1 MNPTRSAL
9 CLILTA
15 LFASPAFAAPAGE
28 VSGKNGKI
36 FSNENDMVVKK
47 DMKKGET
54 IKPHAHE
61 DFRTVL
67 FAVGKGRFDVT
78 LNTDEKHPVG
88 AGEVLNFGGRDVIEA
103 VARENS
109 SVTITLVK

>member
-1 MNPTRSAL
+1 MNLTRNIL
-9 CLILTA
+9 CLTFAA
-15 LFASPAFAAPAGE
+15 LFASPVFAAPAGE

-36 FSNENDMVVKK
+36 FGGENYTVVKK
-47 DMKKGET
+47 DMKTGET

-61 DFRTVL
+61 GFRTVL

-78 LNTDEKHPVG
+78 LNSAEKHSVG
-88 AGEVLNFGGRDVIEA
+88 SGEVLKFGGLDVIEA

-109 SVTITLVK
+109 TVTITLIK

>member
-15 LFASPAFAAPAGE
+15 LFASPAFTAPAGE

-36 FSNENDMVVKK
+36 FSGENDTVV
-47 DMKKGET
+47 KKGET
-54 IKPHAHE
+54 IKPHAYE

-67 FAVGKGRFDVT
+67 FAVGKGRFDAT
-78 LNTDEKHPVG
+78 LNTEEKHHVG
-88 AGEVLNFGGRDVIEA
+88 AGEVLKFGGRDVIEA

>member
-9 CLILTA
+9 CLMLTA
-15 LFASPAFAAPAGE
+15 LFASPAFAAPVGK
-28 VSGKNGKI
+28 VSG
-36 FSNENDMVVKK
+36 ENDTVVKK

-61 DFRTVL
+61 NFRTVL
-67 FAVGKGRFDVT
+67 FAVGKGRFDAT

-88 AGEVLNFGGRDVIEA
+88 AGEVLKFGGRDVIEA

-109 SVTITLVK
+109 SVKITLVK

>member
-1 MNPTRSAL
+1 MNPTCSAP
-9 CLILTA
+9 CLILTT
-15 LFASPAFAAPAGE
+15 LFASPAFAAPDDG
-28 VSGKNGKI
+28 VSG
-36 FSNENDMVVKK
+36 ENDTVVKK

-67 FAVGKGRFDVT
+67 FAIDKGRVDAT

-88 AGEVLNFGGRDVIEA
+88 AGEVLKFGGRDIIEA

-109 SVTITLVK
+109 SVKITLVK

>member
-1 MNPTRSAL
+1 MNPTRSAP
-9 CLILTA
+9 CLMLAT
-15 LFASPAFAAPAGE
+15 LFASPVFAAPAGE
-28 VSGKNGKI
+28 VSG
-36 FSNENDMVVKK
+36 ENDTVVKK
-47 DMKKGET
+47 DMKKRET

-78 LNTDEKHPVG
+78 LNTDEKHPIG
-88 AGEVLNFGGRDVIEA
+88 AGEVLKFGGRDVIEA

>member
-1 MNPTRSAL
+1 MNPTRSAP
-9 CLILTA
+9 CLMLTA
-15 LFASPAFAAPAGE
+15 LFASPVFAAPAGE
-28 VSGKNGKI
+28 VNGKNGKN
-36 FSNENDMVVKK
+36 FSGENDTVVKK

-61 DFRTVL
+61 NFRTVL

-78 LNTDEKHPVG
+78 LNTDEKHPVDV
-88 AGEVLNFGGRDVIEA
+88 GEVLKFGGRDVIEA

>member
-1 MNPTRSAL
+1 MNPTRSAP
-9 CLILTA
+9 CLMLTA

-28 VSGKNGKI
+28 VSG
-36 FSNENDMVVKK
+36 ENDTVVKK

-61 DFRTVL
+61 NFRTVL
-67 FAVGKGRFDVT
+67 FAVGKGRFDAT

-88 AGEVLNFGGRDVIEA
+88 AGEVLKFGGRDVIEA

-109 SVTITLVK
+109 SVKITLVK

>member
-28 VSGKNGKI
+28 VSG
-36 FSNENDMVVKK
+36 ENDTVVKK

-67 FAVGKGRFDVT
+67 FAVGKGRFDAT

-88 AGEVLNFGGRDVIEA
+88 AGEVLKFGGRDVIEA

-109 SVTITLVK
+109 SVKITLVK

>member
-1 MNPTRSAL
+1 MNPTRSAP
-9 CLILTA
+9 CLTLTA

-28 VSGKNGKI
+28 VSG
-36 FSNENDMVVKK
+36 ENDTVVKK

-67 FAVGKGRFDVT
+67 FGFGKGRFDVT

-88 AGEVLNFGGRDVIEA
+88 AGEVLKFGGRDVIEA
-103 VARENS
+103 VDRENS
-109 SVTITLVK
+109 SVTIRLVK

>member
-1 MNPTRSAL
+1 MNPTRSAP
-9 CLILTA
+9 CLMLTA
-15 LFASPAFAAPAGE
+15 LFASPAFAAPVGK
-28 VSGKNGKI
+28 VSG
-36 FSNENDMVVKK
+36 ENDTVVKK
-47 DMKKGET
+47 DMKKRET

-61 DFRTVL
+61 DFQTVL

-88 AGEVLNFGGRDVIEA
+88 VGEVLKFGGRDVIEA

>member
-9 CLILTA
+9 CLMLTA
-15 LFASPAFAAPAGE
+15 PFASPVFAAPAGE

-36 FSNENDMVVKK
+36 FSGENDTVVKK

-61 DFRTVL
+61 NFRTVL
-67 FAVGKGRFDVT
+67 FAVGKGRFDAT

-88 AGEVLNFGGRDVIEA
+88 AGEVLKFGGRDVIEA

-109 SVTITLVK
+109 SVKITLVK